1 MLYIYPVTN
10 ETNGDKCPKC
20 LFEEMGTNHLLS
32 MNKRFVSC
40 RFVSLSF
47 LKGN

>member
-1 MLYIYPVTN
+1 MLYVYPVTN

-32 MNKRFVSC
+32 MYKRFVPC
-40 RFVSLSF
+40 HFVHLSF
-47 LKGN
+47 I